1 MANPIANPPEV
12 LSVLPTEAHQPL
24 SIRRLSTTRIV
35 KILTAE
41 ENEYLHTLTPQKR
54 LSHLCRKI
62 MRLANI
68 RLQKK
73 GITPK
78 SLGDEIELQGLFE
91 LIIEKQD
98 VGEGFSL
105 LYYTRQI
112 STLSKLAQSLL
123 KLGGEASKMQS
134 SRVEMI
140 GFLFREQTYH
150 NSNKTSETHDDL
162 YALTTSDAWRE
173 ISHLTEFEFPQ
184 TILMRILENK
194 VHNVVYQPLVGNAL
208 RNEKDFKE
216 GEELHITRYFDK
228 FITQLTSR
236 IRPQASLYRLK
247 TFCNKEEKIPKK
259 ETQVKIELG
268 AVRFQKQFALAD
280 YPPLLDHLSKIHHG
294 QKTYFVKVGEKQKI
308 LDEKGEEEKDCEEL
322 AFWKYLKPVDPSEK
336 AALEQLMN
344 QSIWKAFQEGIS
356 LPLFFAHR
364 LVKDYATSSSFWLV
378 SHLIPQDKR
387 KDCKWDSAKSAQ
399 EILHLLREVVPSLE
413 ECQNADD
420 FAKILKEIKI
430 EFKVREKIE
439 KSSLRKMFGGEI
451 RITESQK
458 SYFLVGGLWLALS
471 PDYLRWVQVEF
482 RKLLQDCLLK
492 PGDPRN
498 LPHPWPADK
507 AIKEAKENG
516 AGLYAEDFYNRSYA
530 SLDNYLV
537 GDRVLVEKIELFD
550 LLYRLD
556 SGITQEV
563 VLYHVKKGF
572 GQQTRDAVSQIRVS
586 LALVHEYLS
595 DSADKKLTRLDQL
608 CNDLEARYPN
618 CLEKVGQKKG
628 LIDAFKR
635 EQLTYAYAVY
645 DDSSSNRSLWD
656 EVNRK
661 EKLTVEDFEAIEDK
675 KNNILSQTIV
685 KSLQAE
691 GFLAADGLLTTKFH
705 GTTKEEFKE
714 IISKRLNCTKSKADD
729 LHKRICNLAVSPY
742 DSLIARLELLKLRK
756 QVESK
761 QIKFRICEIPKAE
774 NVKKEIENDEE
785 SCGSDVLK
793 IPSLPV
799 VKKKPILTEGS
810 IFTYKGNR
818 FQIEETVGD
827 GTCGLHAVFG
837 EPNASGAFFYPGG
850 AQVARESFAD
860 GLKSCLN
867 DPMHPR
873 KSEVRSAYENLILD
887 LLIDRGAQGINGKV
901 LTSKLGVSAKEY
913 QRKFNTFKEQ
923 RQNAM
928 QNLESTFG
936 KTFNKMQDKK
946 ARKFQDLMNIL
957 SPGLNP
963 EEKNTQAQLY
973 KDNPK
978 QLSAAFDEKREA
990 IRQFFCAPGFT
1001 IKYSAPVK
1009 PFNAIMQAET
1019 DLDKLKEE
1027 ICHQPEVFNAYLA
1040 CIQDLDYWF
1049 ETNEICL
1056 AGLLRGQAVRIFAQT
1071 GTGEITIAD
1080 QVLIEG
1086 GDVCPIFHHG
1096 RHFCRCTSFK

>member
-1 MANPIANPPEV
+1 MVNPIANPAQV
-12 LSVLPTEAHQPL
+12 LPVLPTEPHQPL

-35 KILTAE
+35 KMLTTE
-41 ENEYLHTLTPQKR
+41 ENEHLHTLTPQKR
-54 LSHLCRKI
+54 LSHLCCKI
-62 MRLANI
+62 MRLANA

-78 SLGDEIELQGLFE
+78 SIGDEIEHRGLFE
-91 LIIEKQD
+91 LVIEKQD

-140 GFLFREQTYH
+140 GFLFRQHIYST
-150 NSNKTSETHDDL
+150 SNKKQKKEDI

-184 TILMRILENK
+184 AILMRLLENK
-194 VHNVVYQPLVGNAL
+194 VHHVVYQPLVGNAL

-236 IRPQASLYRLK
+236 VRPQASLYCLK
-247 TFCNKEEKIPKK
+247 SFCNKGEKIPKNA
-259 ETQVKIELG
+259 TQVKIELG

-280 YPPLLDHLSKIHHG
+280 YPSLLDHLSKIHHG
-294 QKTYFVKVGEKQKI
+294 QKTYLVKVGEKQKI
-308 LDEKGEEEKDCEEL
+308 LGKGEEEKDHIDL

-336 AALEQLMN
+336 AALEQLMD

-364 LVKDYATSSSFWLV
+364 LVKDYATSSSFRLV
-378 SHLIPQDKR
+378 SHLIPQRKR

-413 ECQNADD
+413 KCQNADD

-458 SYFLVGGLWLALS
+458 SYFLVGGLWLSLS
-471 PDYLRWVQVEF
+471 PDYLRWVRTEF
-482 RKLLQDCLLK
+482 RGLLRDCLLK
-492 PGDPRN
+492 PGDRRN
-498 LPHPWPADK
+498 LTHPWPANE
-507 AIKEAKENG
+507 AIKEAKKNG
-516 AGLYAEDFYNRSYA
+516 EGLYAEDVYNRSYA
-530 SLDNYLV
+530 SLDNYLI

-550 LLYRLD
+550 LLYMLD
-556 SGITQEV
+556 FGTTQEV
-563 VLYHVKKGF
+563 ILYHVKKGF
-572 GQQTRDAVSQIRVS
+572 GQETRDAASQIRVS
-586 LALVHEYLS
+586 LALVHEFLS
-595 DSADKKLTRLDQL
+595 DSAAKKPTRLDQL
-608 CNDLEARYPN
+608 CEALEKRYPN
-618 CLEKVGQKKG
+618 CLEKVGQRQG

-635 EQLTYAYAVY
+635 NQLTYTYAVY

-661 EKLTVEDFEAIEDK
+661 EELTVEDFEAINDK
-675 KNNILSQTIV
+675 KKNISSQTIV
-685 KSLQAE
+685 ESLQAA

-705 GTTKEEFKE
+705 GTTKKEFKE
-714 IISKRLNCTKSKADD
+714 IISKQLNWTKSKADV
-729 LHKRICNLAVSPY
+729 LHKRICDLAVSPY

-761 QIKFRICEIPKAE
+761 QIKFRICEISKAG
-774 NVKKEIENDEE
+774 NVKKEIENEE
-785 SCGSDVLK
+785 SRGSDVLK

-799 VKKKPILTEGS
+799 VKEIPILTEGS
-810 IFTYKGNR
+810 IFTYKDDR
-818 FQIEETVGD
+818 FQIEKTLGD
-827 GTCGLHAVFG
+827 GTCALHAVFG
-837 EPNASGAFFYPGG
+837 EPNASGYFFYPGG
-850 AQVARESFAD
+850 SEVARKSFAD
-860 GLKSCLN
+860 DLTKCLN
-867 DPMHPR
+867 NPMHPR
-873 KSEVRSAYENLILD
+873 KSEVSSAYEKLILD
-887 LLIDRGAQGINGKV
+887 LLIGRGAQGINGKV
-901 LTSKLGVSAKEY
+901 LTSKLRVSGKEY
-913 QRKFNTFKEQ
+913 QRKSNTFEKK
-923 RQNAM
+923 RQKAV
-928 QNLESTFG
+928 QDLESAFF
-936 KTFNKMQDKK
+936 KTFNKMQNKN
-946 ARKFQDLMNIL
+946 AVKFPNLMNIL
-957 SPGLNP
+957 NPDLNP
-963 EEKNTQAQLY
+963 KEKNTWAQLY
-973 KDNPK
+973 RDNPK
-978 QLSAAFDEKREA
+978 QLSAAFDQKREA
-990 IRQFFCAPGFT
+990 IRQFFCADGFT
-1001 IKYSAPVK
+1001 KAYNAPVK
-1009 PFNAIMQAET
+1009 FFKAIEQAE
-1019 DLDKLKEE
+1019 DELEKIEEE

-1071 GTGEITIAD
+1071 GNGEITIAD
-1080 QVLIEG
+1080 EELIEG
-1086 GDVCPIFHHG
+1086 GGDVRLIFHYG
-1096 RHFCRCTSFK
+1096 RHFMRCTPLK